1 MDMKHLPSLLLKR
14 NLSSDVPGEVNSI
27 MSKWGKVRE
36 NKQRGAW
43 YVDINWEGK
52 RHHIYQM
59 PVSGGFVTCTSKAN
73 ATELRSIINSEIER
87 GIFNPA
93 RYKTAKP
100 MHLSAYADR
109 WLERIESSISSVTMH
124 DYKNSLKNH
133 ILPFLGN
140 EYLPDISSD
149 KLKDFC
155 NQIRR
160 SAKGKKNVLGCLHK
174 LMSDAY
180 DSGHITKMPKFPT
193 VSIGKKAIIWI
204 DSEDQKIILDSIP
217 PEDRYI
223 FYFMRLTGCRP
234 SEARAFR
241 KIDIRKNH
249 ILFRVTFD
257 RYEKEVEIKTK
268 IERTYPMIESLK
280 EVMDKA
286 PDKDLR
292 YRFTCSVTGRP
303 YTRSTINRIW
313 NKACDS
319 AGVPRIRLYNGTKH
333 SLGCQMINAGVDK
346 DLVRQL
352 FGHTTRQMTDAYA
365 EASPVTLRNALNKVV
380 GIRK

>member
-1 MDMKHLPSLLLKR
+1 MKEF
-14 NLSSDVPGEVNSI
+14 SSHAQKSNISPHKVGGDNSI
-27 MSKWGKVRE
+27 MSKWGKIRK
-36 NKQRGAW
+36 NKQRGTW
-43 YVDINWEGK
+43 YVDITWEGK

-59 PVSGGFVTCTSKAN
+59 PINGGFITCTSEAN
-73 ATELRSIINSEIER
+73 AIELRSIINSEIER

-93 RYKTAKP
+93 RYKSAKP

-109 WLERIESSISSVTMH
+109 WLERIQSSISSVTMH

-155 NQIRR
+155 NQISRGD
-160 SAKGKKNVLGCLHK
+160 KGKKNVLGCLHK

-180 DSGHITKMPKFPT
+180 DAGHITRIPKFPT
-193 VSIGKKAIIWI
+193 VKIGKKAVIWI
-204 DSEDQKIILDSIP
+204 DKEDQQIILEKIQ

-223 FYFMRLTGCRP
+223 FEFMRLTGCRP

-268 IERTYPMIESLK
+268 IERTYPMIEPLK
-280 EVMDKA
+280 EVLDKA
-286 PDKDLR
+286 PDRDLR
-292 YRFTCSVTGRP
+292 YRFTYSVTGKP

-319 AGVPRIRLYNGTKH
+319 AGVPRIKLYNGTKH

-346 DLVRQL
+346 DVVRQL
-352 FGHTTRQMTDAYA
+352 FGHTSREMTDAYA

-380 GIRK
+380 GIKK